1 MDYCERP
8 LEDAIMTAAKDKFC
22 YLNLKDLM
30 MELDSKKET
39 LQTLL
44 MKMGQQQ
51 D

>member
-8 LEDAIMTAAKDKFC
+8 LEDAIITAAMDKFC
-22 YLNLKDLM
+22 YMDLKELT